1 MLRDSSVV
9 IQFRAVPDQ
18 LEQALESAI
27 VFGEIAPG
35 ARVIEEE
42 VAERYGVSRSPVRE
56 VLRRLEND
64 GLLIR
69 DERRGMRVTPMS
81 RRNLDEVYA
90 CRVALEGIAA
100 AEAAVH
106 RGDATVPE
114 LTSLLSTLEQAF
126 SDKDIKGYFIANVA
140 FTHAIHAAAAS
151 ATLSRLLSGIGK
163 QALRYRYRAYTAFP
177 DLMTV
182 SVEGSRDIVDMIA
195 ERNAEGA
202 RRVTERLIERSWRAL
217 RDCVDE

>member
-27 VFGEIAPG
+27 VFGEMAPG

-42 VAERYGVSRSPVRE
+42 IAERYGVSRSPVRE
-56 VLRRLEND
+56 VLRRLESD

-81 RRNLDEVYA
+81 RRDLDDVYV
-90 CRVALEGIAA
+90 CRVSLEGIAA
-100 AEAAVH
+100 AEAAV
-106 RGDATVPE
+106 RRDEQTVPA
-114 LTSLLSTLEQAF
+114 LGRSLAALEQVF
-126 SDKDIKGYFIANVA
+126 TDKDIKGYFIANVA
-140 FTHAIHAAAAS
+140 FTRVIHEAAANP
-151 ATLSRLLSGIGK
+151 TLSRLLSGIGK
-163 QALRYRYRAYTAFP
+163 QALRYRYRAYNAFP
-177 DLMTV
+177 DLMAV